1 MKSSIFMHSPLPPD
15 AFEARL
21 RQGIDLEPWNSSAVL
36 SGEMH
41 PLYGIVG
48 QRSFRVY
55 KRRDRRTDIVGA
67 LYGKFESDN
76 AGTRVEAHFIA
87 PPTIGYVT
95 RIAIAT
101 AVLLSY
107 PISARVLRDFYFSHR
122 LNGSSDWL
130 ALIFPLSI
138 AVASCIPRF
147 VRHFGRDD
155 RRFILEYVQQ
165 VTSATTKDFEKAI
178 G

>member
-1 MKSSIFMHSPLPPD
+1 MKSPILMHSPLSPEK
-15 AFEARL
+15 FEARL
-21 RQGIDLEPWNSSAVL
+21 RRSIDPEPWDSSSAF

-55 KRRDRRTDIVGA
+55 KRRDRRTDIVGT
-67 LYGKFESDN
+67 LYGKFEPDN
-76 AGTRVEAHFIA
+76 TGTRVEAHFIP

-101 AVLLSY
+101 AVLLTY
-107 PISARVLRDFYFSHR
+107 PIFARVLREFSSSRR

-147 VRHFGRDD
+147 VRRFGRDD
-155 RRFILEYVQQ
+155 RQFILEYVRQ
-165 VTSATTKDFEKAI
+165 VTSATNEYCEKAT